1 MFNSLAG
8 SRNICIFSRSE
19 SLSPPPWPP
28 RLPPIPPRPPIP
40 PPGQPP
46 PMPPPP
52 RRPPPWPLS
61 DRCDCCILLAG
72 SSLSSR
78 FSRQVPA
85 SIFVRGPAIA
95 VRFSREVTMPESLTQ
110 GPIFYLLIPWA
121 VFTAVF
127 LALLIWRSLL
137 ESHEDDQIFLDAAQD
152 HMAKEQRELVA
163 KIQTLSR
170 PIMGSGIAAGGLL
183 LVIAGMWVYEGL
195 KHF

>member
-1 MFNSLAG
+1 
-8 SRNICIFSRSE
+8 
-19 SLSPPPWPP
+19 
-28 RLPPIPPRPPIP
+28 
-40 PPGQPP
+40 
-46 PMPPPP
+46 
-52 RRPPPWPLS
+52 
-61 DRCDCCILLAG
+61 
-72 SSLSSR
+72 
-78 FSRQVPA
+78 
-85 SIFVRGPAIA
+85 
-95 VRFSREVTMPESLTQ
+95 MPESLTQ
-110 GPIFYLLIPWA
+110 GPIFYVLITWA
-121 VFTAVF
+121 VITAVF